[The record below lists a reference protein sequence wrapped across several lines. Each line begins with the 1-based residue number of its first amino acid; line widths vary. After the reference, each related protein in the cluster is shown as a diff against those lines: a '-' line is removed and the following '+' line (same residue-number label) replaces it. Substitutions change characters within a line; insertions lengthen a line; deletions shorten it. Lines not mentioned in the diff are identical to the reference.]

1 MALTTLHHSEY
12 PAARLAAERELS
24 ISICLP
30 ARDEAATIGP
40 ILRALMPL
48 VGRGAVDE
56 VVVVDDSTDGTAEV
70 ARALGAVL
78 HEQSRLMPE
87 LGPALG
93 KGDAMWRSLSVL
105 RGDVVCFL
113 DADSEDLG
121 EHFACGLAG
130 PVACG
135 TGLEFAK
142 GFYRRPFRVGGT
154 RLEEGGGRVTEL
166 TARPLLELFYPELSA
181 FVQPL
186 AGEMA
191 ARRELLERL
200 PFATGYAVDVALLID
215 AWRQAGPGGLCQV
228 DLDVRQNR
236 HRPLAELGPMAREV
250 MLGVLSRA
258 QRDGLLQS
266 ERPLELVE
274 RPPLNPVPT
283 RA

>member
-40 ILRALMPL
+40 ILHALMPL
-48 VGRGAVDE
+48 VARGAADE

-70 ARALGAVL
+70 ARALGAVV
-78 HEQSRLMPE
+78 HQQSRLMPE

-135 TGLEFAK
+135 TG
-142 GFYRRPFRVGGT
+142 
-154 RLEEGGGRVTEL
+154 GRVTQL

-215 AWRQAGPGGLCQV
+215 AWREAGPGGLCQV

-258 QRDGLLQS
+258 RRDGLLRS

-274 RPPLNPVPT
+274 RPPLSPVPT